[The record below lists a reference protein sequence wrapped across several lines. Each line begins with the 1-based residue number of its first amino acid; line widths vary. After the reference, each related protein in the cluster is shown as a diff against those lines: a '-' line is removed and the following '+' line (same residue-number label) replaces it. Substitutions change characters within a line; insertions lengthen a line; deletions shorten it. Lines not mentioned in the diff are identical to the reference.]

1 MIGFAFID
9 KTFIFSDIIPLPST
23 MPRLPLLLIT
33 GLLCLALSGLAQKAA
48 EHLPPQGGSDSAIMA
63 EARGAFK
70 LISQSPDSAL
80 KLAENELAV
89 AERSG
94 NRRLAALA
102 HSTRGWAW
110 LHKGFYDKTFPD
122 LEQAAQLFH
131 LLHDTLE
138 EMHVLLNIGLA
149 YSNHSEFAKSAT
161 YLFRADTLAQLL
173 KDQYAIGEINRQM
186 GILYREQGQY
196 QKAIPYFRESISMF
210 RALHDTIHFMGAVT
224 SLSAVYLAMSLPDS
238 SLVLLQA
245 ALPLVEA
252 LSGARYEKAMMQ
264 EHLGDAYYAL
274 ARYDKAMESYD
285 RAYNLFVAGND
296 KADLAYEAI
305 NLGKTFTRLKDYR
318 QAENYLLLS
327 YRTNDSLKMVNY
339 SLDAAEQLANL
350 FKATGDW
357 RKAYH
362 WLAIRDSLQDSL
374 NLTALNEKTAQLQAQ
389 YEADKKEK
397 EIALLKK
404 DQELNRAIV
413 QRHVVFQRGAVVVV
427 VLLVLIG
434 LLIINRYRV
443 VNKTKRILDLE
454 KMRNRIARDL
464 HDDMGSALSSIHII
478 SKMPPAP
485 DGDGQQAYQRL
496 MKIHEHSGLILEN
509 MSDIV
514 WTINP
519 ANDTLEKIIFKMQ
532 EFAAD
537 IFDPLNIDYVFNK
550 DGDFQNVRL
559 GLQTRRD
566 LYLIF
571 KEAVNNAAKYS
582 GCSKVDI
589 TIAADNGIVTVDIR
603 DNGVGF
609 DRDAIRGGNGLRNME
624 ERARQIRGQISI
636 ASAPGEGTTVNLL
649 VRSHE

>member
-1 MIGFAFID
+1 MLRPAFLL
-9 KTFIFSDIIPLPST
+9 IPLIVFLA
-23 MPRLPLLLIT
+23 PR
-33 GLLCLALSGLAQKAA
+33 GVAQKSAG
-48 EHLPPQGGSDSAIMA
+48 HLPPQDDSAIIS

-80 KLAENELAV
+80 GLAEKELVV
-89 AERSG
+89 AQRSG
-94 NRRLAALA
+94 NRQLAALA
-102 HSTRGWAW
+102 YSTRGWAW
-110 LHKGFYDKTFPD
+110 LHKGSYDKTFPD
-122 LEQAAQLFH
+122 LEQSAQLFH

-149 YSNHSEFAKSAT
+149 YSNHSEFAKSAG
-161 YLFRADTLAQLL
+161 YLFRADTLAQIL
-173 KDQYAIGEINRQM
+173 KDQRTLAEIHRQM

-196 QKAIPYFRESISMF
+196 RKAIPYFRQSMSMF
-210 RALHDTIHFMGAVT
+210 RALHDTVHFMGSAT

-238 SLVLLQA
+238 SLVLLREC
-245 ALPLVEA
+245 LPLVEA
-252 LSGARYEKAMMQ
+252 LSGAGYEKAMMQ
-264 EHLGDAYYAL
+264 EHLGDAYFAL
-274 ARYDKAMESYD
+274 ARYDNAMESYD
-285 RAYNLFVAGND
+285 RAYTLFAAGND

-318 QAENYLLLS
+318 QAEHYLLLS
-327 YRTNDSLKMVNY
+327 YRINDSLKMVNY
-339 SLDAAEQLANL
+339 AHDAAEQIASL
-350 FKATGDW
+350 FNATGDW

-397 EIALLKK
+397 EISLLKK
-404 DQELNRAIV
+404 DQDLNRAVV

-434 LLIINRYRV
+434 LLTINRYRV
-443 VNKTKRILDLE
+443 VHRATRLVELE

-478 SKMPPAP
+478 SKVPATAV
-485 DGDGQQAYQRL
+485 GEGQKANERL
-496 MKIHEHSGLILEN
+496 MKIHEHSGKILEN

-519 ANDTLEKIIFKMQ
+519 ANDTLEKIIFKMR

-537 IFDPLNIDYVFNK
+537 IFDPLDIDYVFNQQ
-550 DGDFQNVRL
+550 GDFHNVRL

-582 GCSKVDI
+582 RCSKVDI
-589 TIAADNGIVTVDIR
+589 TIGADEKMVTVDIR

-609 DRDAIRGGNGLRNME
+609 DRNDIRGGNGLKNME
-624 ERARQIRGQISI
+624 DRASQIGGHLSI
-636 ASAPGEGTTVNLL
+636 TSAPGEGATVSLRL
-649 VRSHE
+649 RSHD